1 MVLTYRTNDNLVYT
15 KVGLE
20 TKNVADFEELTLRA
34 GDREMTVNYGLD
46 GARGAEYTHR
56 YRVFPSIKSIEV
68 IDLESSYF
76 IGDSL
81 KSVSGKTAEIKVTYV
96 TYRSA
101 DVNLETGEYTETL
114 EPQSYHMF
122 EDGNLFYRITAE
134 GFSTATAGVFTMTLK
149 YVEELTDD
157 TGVVVHSL
165 QSSIDFDYVVRER
178 DIEKSNSPATSL
190 TQTEDT
196 FSPTTLRPQPAA
208 ISLSL
213 NTPKPTTANICKQS
227 ISSKA
232 CRANTL

>member
-1 MVLTYRTNDNLVYT
+1 MLFRSYSIRSRISAVVVSDIEKIEGLKSSYEIGEKIDLSKVVLTYRTNDNLVYT

-46 GARGAEYTHR
+46 GARGAEYTHK

-134 GFSTATAGVFTMTLK
+134 GFSTATAGVRS
-149 YVEELTDD
+149 EE
-157 TGVVVHSL
+157 
-165 QSSIDFDYVVRER
+165 RR
-178 DIEKSNSPATSL
+178 
-190 TQTEDT
+190 
-196 FSPTTLRPQPAA
+196 
-208 ISLSL
+208 
-213 NTPKPTTANICKQS
+213 
-227 ISSKA
+227 
-232 CRANTL
+232 